1 MHLRASLQS
10 LVQCTFIAALTTACS
25 SAGSDGLGPE
35 GTSSGAAASSSGAS
49 GSSSG
54 GSSSGS
60 VDPDGGGGFDAGPGA
75 APQPAYYVRD
85 GKLYDPCGEQLV
97 LRGVNK
103 MAVFLDRKG
112 DSFPEIA
119 KTGANTVRFM
129 WLTSVPASEAVQT
142 LQRAV
147 DEKLVPIWEMHD
159 ATGDFSKMPQIEAFW
174 TDPATVTVL
183 KRFEARMILNIANEA
198 GQGVPDVTL
207 ISTYGRIAQKLRTA
221 GVRMPLMVDAAG
233 YGRDVEQLLRV
244 APQIQAADPIHNMMF
259 SWHEYDAGGNQ
270 EARITNAFTTA
281 VTQKIPFLVGEF
293 GNVSPGA
300 CQLQVPYQHV
310 ITQAQAMGI
319 GYLPWSW
326 DNSNGDCNT
335 GGGSAFDLVSDGIH
349 LSTLKAGW
357 ATDVVT
363 GNAASIQKTA
373 KRTAFQKTSGV
384 GTCGP

>member
-1 MHLRASLQS
+1 MFF
-10 LVQCTFIAALTTACS
+10 VALATACS
-25 SAGSDGLGPE
+25 SAGSETLGAAT
-35 GTSSGAAASSSGAS
+35 TSSGAAASSSGA
-49 GSSSG
+49 GGASSSG
-54 GSSSGS
+54 APGSS
-60 VDPDGGGGFDAGPGA
+60 DPDAGRDGGPGL

-85 GKLYDPCGEQLV
+85 GKLFDPCGEQLV

-129 WLTSVPASEAVQT
+129 WLTSVPAQEAVQT

-174 TDPATVTVL
+174 TDPATVAVL

-198 GQGVPDVTL
+198 GQGVPDATL
-207 ISTYGRIAQKLRTA
+207 VGTYGRIAQKLRTA

-244 APQIQAADPIHNMMF
+244 APQIQAGDPMHNMMF

-270 EARITNAFTTA
+270 EARITGAFTTA
-281 VTQKIPFLVGEF
+281 VTQKIPFVVGEF

-300 CQLQVPYQHV
+300 CQLQVPYQHI

-335 GGGSAFDLVSDGIH
+335 GGGSSFDLVSDGIH
-349 LSTLKAGW
+349 LSTLKPGW
-357 ATDVVT
+357 ATDVVSA
-363 GNAASIQKTA
+363 NAASIQKTA
-373 KRTAFQKTSGV
+373 KRTAFQQTSGA
-384 GTCGP
+384 GSCGP